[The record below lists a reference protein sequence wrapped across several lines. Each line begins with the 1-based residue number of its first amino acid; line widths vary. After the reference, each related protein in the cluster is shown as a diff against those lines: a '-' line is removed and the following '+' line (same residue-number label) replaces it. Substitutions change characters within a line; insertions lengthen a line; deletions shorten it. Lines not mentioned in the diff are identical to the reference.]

1 MGEVPHAGSVVALIE
16 IEPRLLSRS
25 DVDFILDA
33 VLDDLERAVGRC
45 AGDQSGACTETF
57 ELAPPGIGALMDP
70 GAAAPLAQ
78 DRDQFFAP
86 SLAARRKKLHD
97 QRIRVAVGD
106 EAREPVR
113 LSVHEPLRVGR
124 FRWNQR
130 APKGESGFDSLC
142 EQIRAGDFRLLEA
155 PDAGPDLR
163 GRAVPRPGEETA
175 VGSSDLH
182 GIAAVR
188 RSTDLGDR
196 AGKDPRVAPQERA
209 LASGLQSELGRCAH
223 ERTRAKSSGR
233 PFAHGFFSGTCV
245 FLFARGCAAS

>member
-1 MGEVPHAGSVVALIE
+1 
-16 IEPRLLSRS
+16 
-25 DVDFILDA
+25 DFILDA

-70 GAAAPLAQ
+70 GAAAPLA
-78 DRDQFFAP
+78 P
-86 SLAARRKKLHD
+86 RRKKLHD

-142 EQIRAGDFRLLEA
+142 E
-155 PDAGPDLR
+155 
-163 GRAVPRPGEETA
+163 
-175 VGSSDLH
+175 
-182 GIAAVR
+182 
-188 RSTDLGDR
+188 
-196 AGKDPRVAPQERA
+196 
-209 LASGLQSELGRCAH
+209 
-223 ERTRAKSSGR
+223 
-233 PFAHGFFSGTCV
+233 
-245 FLFARGCAAS
+245 